1 MRMTVLVGTGAA
13 ALVFAAVTSAAV
25 IASASGSGHI
35 TFGSSQEHN
44 SFNATRA
51 DDGSVTGHAQ
61 VIDRTASG
69 LVRLQVDINCLNVI
83 GNVAT
88 LSGIVTSSNEEGLV
102 GMEALWQVVDNGEGA
117 GAPPDLMSL
126 VNLHEPGIGPDCTVP
141 SEFDLVPLE
150 GGNIRVEG

>member
-1 MRMTVLVGTGAA
+1 MRGTFLIITAAA
-13 ALVFAAVTSAAV
+13 ALASAAVASAAV
-25 IASASGSGHI
+25 IASASGAGHI
-35 TFGSSQEHN
+35 TFGSSHEHN

-69 LVRLQVDINCLNVI
+69 LVRFQVDINCLNVT

-88 LSGIVTSSNEEGLV
+88 LSGIVTSSNEESLV

-117 GAPPDLMSL
+117 DPPDLMSL
-126 VNLHEPGIGPDCTVP
+126 VNLHEPGFGPDCTVP

-150 GGNIRVEG
+150 GGNIQVEG

>member
-1 MRMTVLVGTGAA
+1 MRGTVLIITA
-13 ALVFAAVTSAAV
+13 ALALASAAVASAAV

-69 LVRLQVDINCLNVI
+69 LVRFQVDINCLNVT

-88 LSGIVTSSNEEGLV
+88 LSGIVTSSNEESLV

-117 GAPPDLMSL
+117 DPPDLMSL

>member
-1 MRMTVLVGTGAA
+1 MRAIFVVGAA
-13 ALVFAAVTSAAV
+13 AVALTFAAVAAAAV
-25 IASASGSGHI
+25 VASASGSGHI
-35 TFGSSQEHN
+35 TFGSSHEHN

-69 LVRLQVDINCLNVI
+69 LVRFEVDINCLNVS
-83 GNVAT
+83 GNVAI
-88 LSGIVTSSNEEGLV
+88 LSGIVTSSNEESLV

-117 GAPPDLMSL
+117 DPPDLMSL

>member
-1 MRMTVLVGTGAA
+1 MRGTVLIITAAA
-13 ALVFAAVTSAAV
+13 ALASAAVASAAV
-25 IASASGSGHI
+25 IAAAGGAGHI

-69 LVRLQVDINCLNVI
+69 LVRFQVDINCLNVT

-88 LSGIVTSSNEEGLV
+88 LSGIVTSSNEESLV

-117 GAPPDLMSL
+117 DPPDLMSL